1 MSVAKIGKKQQGQK
15 KNVKNVKN
23 VEKNTFDIALQLFT

>member
-1 MSVAKIGKKQQGQK
+1 MSVAKIWKKQQGEK
-15 KNVKNVKN
+15 KN